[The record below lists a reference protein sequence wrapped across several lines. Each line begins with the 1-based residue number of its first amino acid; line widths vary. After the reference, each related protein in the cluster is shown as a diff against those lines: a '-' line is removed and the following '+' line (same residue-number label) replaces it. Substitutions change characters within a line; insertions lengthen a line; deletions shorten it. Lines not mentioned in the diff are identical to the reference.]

1 MQLFESYLTK
11 QRKKFVPDHK
21 VYFSCSSEGL
31 GHSSRALAIAKEFSK
46 DEVVIG
52 TYNYALERF
61 QKLDYNC
68 AELPQELKLV
78 GAKGAFDVKKT
89 IIKNHSWALKF
100 NDIINKEIQVIEENG
115 ASCVVADGRMA
126 PVMAAD
132 KLGLPCVV
140 ITNQSAFYPFFANDT
155 ALIRVFGKSF
165 DWVMKTWLSSAEE
178 IMIPDFPPPY
188 TVCVDSLSKKF
199 KVMKRTR
206 FVGPLVCFD
215 VENIEKIE
223 KPAEKYIVVA
233 LGGHAYRK
241 PLFDNVIETA
251 KTLSGYHFDIFSS
264 FEAEEV
270 PDNVRI
276 FTGIG
281 NIASYLNAADLV
293 ITQAGHS
300 TAMELLTLGKPS
312 IVIPDFK
319 QAEQENNAARME
331 ALKTSIKME
340 YKEFLPE
347 ILARSI
353 HKILEE
359 QIYRENAE
367 KFKILAAEI
376 KGSKNAAEVI
386 KDYSAR
392 LQYY

>member
-1 MQLFESYLTK
+1 MQIFDSQIIK
-11 QRKKFVPDHK
+11 RKKKFIPDHK
-21 VYFSCSSEGL
+21 VYFSFSSEGL

-46 DEVVIG
+46 DQVIIG

-61 QKLDYNC
+61 KKLDYNY
-68 AELPQELKLV
+68 AELPQELQLV

-89 IIKNHSWALKF
+89 IIKNHAWALKF
-100 NDIINKEIQVIEENG
+100 NDIINREIEIIRENG

-140 ITNQSAFYPFFANDT
+140 ITNQSAFYPFFAKDS
-155 ALIRVFGKSF
+155 ALVRVFGKSF
-165 DWVMKTWLSSAEE
+165 DWIMKTWLSSAEE

-188 TVCVDSLSKKF
+188 TVCLDSLSKNF

-215 VENIEKIE
+215 PNKIEQIE
-223 KPAEKYIVVA
+223 KPAEKYIVVT

-251 KTLSGYHFDIFSS
+251 KKLNGYHFDIFSS
-264 FEAEEV
+264 FECEQI

-276 FTGIG
+276 FNGM
-281 NIASYLNAADLV
+281 NDIAPYLNAADLV

-312 IVIPDFK
+312 IIIPDFK

-331 ALKTSIKME
+331 SMNVAIKLEYNEFVPVRLAESI
-340 YKEFLPE
+340 
-347 ILARSI
+347 I
-353 HKILEE
+353 KILNENV
-359 QIYRENAE
+359 YKENAE
-367 KFKILAAEI
+367 KFYAMAAEI
-376 KGSKNAAEVI
+376 NGSKNAAQVI
-386 KDYSAR
+386 REYSAR